1 LVPDS
6 APGADAPCPRCGAAF
21 RCGTRDDRPCACTT
35 VTLGADRLAALRREF
50 DGCLCIDCLRAL
62 AAADSQAS

>member
-1 LVPDS
+1 M
-6 APGADAPCPRCGAAF
+6 
-21 RCGTRDDRPCACTT
+21 RDDRPCACTT